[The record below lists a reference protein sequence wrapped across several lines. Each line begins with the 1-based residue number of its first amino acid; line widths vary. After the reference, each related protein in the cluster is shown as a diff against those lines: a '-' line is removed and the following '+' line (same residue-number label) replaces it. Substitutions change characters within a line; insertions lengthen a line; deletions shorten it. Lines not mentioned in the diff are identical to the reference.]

1 MSICNFVFSHH
12 CLQYLVDCDEVIFM
26 KEGCI
31 TERGTHE
38 ELMNLNGDYAT
49 IFNNLLLGET
59 PPVEVRLTGFV
70 HLISTQ
76 GDMMT
81 RKPEELG
88 LTLLA
93 CGSQDHLLC
102 RVHPLLLLWESRM
115 RSR

>member
-1 MSICNFVFSHH
+1 MLPNVAWAAESPLIKTCCAEIWVFECVCIYLSTAVLL

-59 PPVEVRLTGFV
+59 PPVEVSF
-70 HLISTQ
+70 
-76 GDMMT
+76 
-81 RKPEELG
+81 
-88 LTLLA
+88 
-93 CGSQDHLLC
+93 
-102 RVHPLLLLWESRM
+102 
-115 RSR
+115 

>member
-1 MSICNFVFSHH
+1 MYLREYQQFVFPRH

-59 PPVEVRLTGFV
+59 PPVEVRLTAFIC
-70 HLISTQ
+70 LISTQ
-76 GDMMT
+76 AGMMAC
-81 RKPEELG
+81 KPEEPS
-88 LTLLA
+88 LTLFA
-93 CGSQDHLLC
+93 YGFPQPHFCAVFTCSFSCG
-102 RVHPLLLLWESRM
+102 RAG
-115 RSR
+115 

>member
-1 MSICNFVFSHH
+1 
-12 CLQYLVDCDEVIFM
+12 M

-70 HLISTQ
+70 RLISTQ
-76 GDMMT
+76 GAMMT

-88 LTLLA
+88 VTA
-93 CGSQDHLLC
+93 CGSQDHTAVPCSPAPSPVGEQDEELVRTGEVAHQHVVTASLLKLTKA
-102 RVHPLLLLWESRM
+102 V
-115 RSR
+115 